1 MNWGQ
6 APVKSGV
13 PPSLDRKSSPWR
25 VRYWGAAETADAPSL
40 PQLLNPGNDAH
51 YRISAYS
58 IQSSFQRGISLAE
71 IGS

>member
-1 MNWGQ
+1 MDWGQ

-51 YRISAYS
+51 YPNFSIFHPKQFSARYLIS
-58 IQSSFQRGISLAE
+58 
-71 IGS
+71 

>member
-51 YRISAYS
+51 YSNFSIFHPKQFSARYLIS
-58 IQSSFQRGISLAE
+58 
-71 IGS
+71 